1 MINNILKL
9 PIVKLIAMIALLYYI
24 FDKTKNDPR
33 SVASKINKE
42 NISRSVEIIK
52 QNIHNASQVTQ
63 NLNQDQKDAYTN
75 EENTNNEQKTELTYQ
90 DIRKGLAD
98 NEAVCGSEVEIE
110 YTLMNKNNN
119 DIINKS
125 NIKFDIGS
133 KFNEIIEKTL
143 IGMSAGGIR
152 VVDIPK
158 NFKTGDLVYDKMIE
172 NSDMV
177 YKILLLK
184 VSDQAKSGAVCYE

>member
-133 KFNEIIEKTL
+133 KFNEIIEKSL
-143 IGMSAGGIR
+143 IGMSPGGVR

-158 NFKTGDLVYDKMIE
+158 SFKTGDELYDNMIQ
-172 NSDMV
+172 NSNMA

-184 VSDQAKSGAVCYE
+184 VSDNPKANAICYE